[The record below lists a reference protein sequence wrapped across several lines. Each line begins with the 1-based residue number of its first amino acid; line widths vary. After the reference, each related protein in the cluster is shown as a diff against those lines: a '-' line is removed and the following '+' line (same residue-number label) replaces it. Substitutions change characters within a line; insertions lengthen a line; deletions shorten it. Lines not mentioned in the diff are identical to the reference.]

1 MTNPTL
7 LVLDGTYA
15 IHRFAPGTSIPKAVY
30 SSPFFAVTAT
40 GEELSIVA
48 LDGLLTKSEKSDGGW
63 SAIKVNGP
71 LKLNQVGVMAGLSAA
86 LAQASVSL
94 FAISTYDTDYIFVKA
109 TYLEKAKDALEARG
123 YKFRKPRKEV
133 GYQEKSPHPLLEKQ
147 IPLVKQLLVEK
158 IGGTALAT
166 LKSDAAWGIAL
177 GSIYEFLPTGAR
189 LVIPRDTFINFFLRN
204 KDKILP
210 ATAEV
215 ASRTPRQP
223 GHVNSHPNRYPKYWQ
238 KNSR

>member
-7 LVLDGTYA
+7 MILDGTYA

-40 GEELSIVA
+40 AEELSIVA
-48 LDGLLTKSEKSDGGW
+48 LDGLLAKSEKSDGGW

-94 FAISTYDTDYIFVKA
+94 FAISTYDTDYILVKVTA
-109 TYLEKAKDALEARG
+109 LEKAKDALEASG
-123 YKFRKPRKEV
+123 YKFRKPHKKAEHQ
-133 GYQEKSPHPLLEKQ
+133 GKSPHSLLENQ
-147 IPLVKQLLVEK
+147 IPLVKSLLVEK

-166 LKSDAAWGIAL
+166 LKSDAAWSMAL
-177 GSIYEFLPTGAR
+177 GSIYEFLPTGVR

-204 KDKILP
+204 KDRILP
-210 ATAEV
+210 ATAEA
-215 ASRTPRQP
+215 ASRTRQAA
-223 GHVNSHPNRYPKYWQ
+223 R
-238 KNSR
+238 SRK